1 MGAAPPPAADG
12 SGLPSGAREEAGG
25 AAVAPA
31 AAAFGL
37 GAPHSELPVEP
48 SGELP
53 GEPPGAP
60 PREPPGEATPPPGA
74 PPPGALAP
82 SFGLPVA
89 DLVGLR
95 FSVVHLRLAGYAL
108 LGVWANEIVGL
119 LSSPLLVAVGTRLHY
134 ISQALDVSPL
144 LLVGIALVAYQGG
157 LQRSLPERLLL
168 PLLLGLLPVLSAI
181 HFLMAPASIA
191 NAVTLSAK
199 QEEVSKAQLQTI
211 DGQLDRAGRVLVSSQ
226 DLEELR
232 RRLDAIPGVRVSTA
246 PDANLEQ
253 VRREVRESLLNE
265 RRRLRSRI
273 GTNTAQARNQFARRS
288 IQNASLGMLVG
299 LMLAWM
305 RFGAMREMD
314 LSSTYL
320 AWVILSDSKAPNLRG
335 LKDLLAFQT
344 ACLATSYLGLL
355 ERFLSRR
362 RIDGSESDQQP
373 APIMEP
379 LPLPEAPWEGGV
391 ERIEIKPVHWR
402 RQAGL
407 FRGGQNESV
416 TSLLDEPEPG
426 WDYEDAFP
434 DAVPT
439 PAQKRRSERDRRRV
453 KEALER
459 FSATVSDSYAG
470 YDPDADAQRQ
480 PQGRRPSARQ
490 LRQAREALERFA
502 AQIQHDM
509 ADPHA
514 LEDEA
519 FKTSA
524 DQGLLGSGGPRDP
537 GRRGPDRA
545 EIEAA
550 QSYAATPRPGVRQ
563 PNPLRVLI
571 HWVITHL

>member
-1 MGAAPPPAADG
+1 MSAVSPPSPEG
-12 SGLPSGAREEAGG
+12 SGFPSGALGEAPSD
-25 AAVAPA
+25 AAP
-31 AAAFGL
+31 
-37 GAPHSELPVEP
+37 
-48 SGELP
+48 
-53 GEPPGAP
+53 PPGAP
-60 PREPPGEATPPPGA
+60 PREPPGEATPPPGSPA
-74 PPPGALAP
+74 PP
-82 SFGLPVA
+82 FGLPVA

-144 LLVGIALVAYQGG
+144 LLVAIALVAYQGG
-157 LQRSLPERLLL
+157 LQRSLLERLLL
-168 PLLLGLLPVLSAI
+168 PLLFGLLPLLSAI

-199 QEEVSKAQLQTI
+199 QEQVSKAQLQTI
-211 DGQLDRAGRVLVSSQ
+211 DGQLDRAGEVLLSSQ

-232 RRLDAIPGVRVSTA
+232 RRLDAIPGVRVSA
-246 PDANLEQ
+246 PPDAKLDQ

-265 RRRLRSRI
+265 RRRLHSRI

-288 IQNASLGMLVG
+288 IQNASLGVLVG

-305 RFGAMREMD
+305 RFGAMREME

-320 AWVILSDSKAPNLRG
+320 AWVILSDNKAPNLRG
-335 LKDLLAFQT
+335 LKDLLAFQQ

-355 ERFLSRR
+355 ERLFSRIR
-362 RIDGSESDQQP
+362 GDASESEKPPVEIQ
-373 APIMEP
+373 EP

-391 ERIEIKPVHWR
+391 ERIQLKPVHWR

-407 FRGGQNESV
+407 FRGGQNVSV

-426 WDYEDAFP
+426 LDYEDVFP
-434 DAVPT
+434 DPVPT

-453 KEALER
+453 KEALEG

-470 YDPDADAQRQ
+470 YDPDAADPYRQ
-480 PQGRRPSARQ
+480 PRGRRPSARQ
-490 LRQAREALERFA
+490 LRQARQALERFA
-502 AQIQHDM
+502 AQIRHDM
-509 ADPHA
+509 ADPNAH
-514 LEDEA
+514 EDEA
-519 FKTSA
+519 LRDGA
-524 DQGLLGSGGPRDP
+524 DQGLFGSGGPRDP
-537 GRRGPDRA
+537 GRRGPDDA

-550 QSYAATPRPGVRQ
+550 IPGYAVAPRPGVRR
-563 PNPLRVLI
+563 PNPLKVMIR
-571 HWVITHL
+571 WVMTHL

>member
-1 MGAAPPPAADG
+1 MEVGGSPSEPLGGPPSEP
-12 SGLPSGAREEAGG
+12 PSG
-25 AAVAPA
+25 
-31 AAAFGL
+31 
-37 GAPHSELPVEP
+37 
-48 SGELP
+48 
-53 GEPPGAP
+53 
-60 PREPPGEATPPPGA
+60 PPPGDTPSEPPSDAA

-82 SFGLPVA
+82 PFGLPVA

-95 FSVVHLRLAGYAL
+95 FSVVHLRLAVYAL
-108 LGVWANEIVGL
+108 LGVWANEVVGL
-119 LSSPLLVAVGTRLHY
+119 LTSPLLVAVGTRLHY

-191 NAVTLSAK
+191 NAMTLSAK

-211 DGQLDRAGRVLVSSQ
+211 DGQLDRAGQVLLTSQ

-232 RRLDAIPGVRVSTA
+232 RRLDAIPGVRLSPS

-273 GTNTAQARNQFARRS
+273 GTNTAQARNQFARRA
-288 IQNASLGMLVG
+288 IQNASLGVLVG

-305 RFGAMREMD
+305 RFGAMREMQ
-314 LSSTYL
+314 LSTTYL
-320 AWVILSDSKAPNLRG
+320 AWVIVSDSKAPNLRG
-335 LKDLLAFQT
+335 LKDLLAFQQ

-355 ERFLSRR
+355 ERLVSRR
-362 RIDGSESDQQP
+362 RSDDSDSEQQP
-373 APIMEP
+373 APIQEP
-379 LPLPEAPWEGGV
+379 LPLPEAPWEAGV
-391 ERIEIKPVHWR
+391 ERIQIKPEHWR

-407 FRGGQNESV
+407 FRGGV
-416 TSLLDEPEPG
+416 DGEPTPQPEEPGPG

-434 DAVPT
+434 DSLPT
-439 PAQKRRSERDRRRV
+439 PAQKRRGERDRRRV

-470 YDPDADAQRQ
+470 YDPDADVQRQ
-480 PQGRRPSARQ
+480 PRGRRPSARQ

-502 AQIQHDM
+502 AQIQEDM
-509 ADPHA
+509 ADPN
-514 LEDEA
+514 A
-519 FKTSA
+519 FLDDDFQDSA
-524 DQGLLGSGGPRDP
+524 DQGVLGSGGPRDP
-537 GRRGPDRA
+537 GRRAPEDA
-545 EIEAA
+545 DLEAGRPGYGA
-550 QSYAATPRPGVRQ
+550 TPGYAATPGPGVRQ
-563 PNPLRVLI
+563 PNPLQVLI
-571 HWVITHL
+571 HWVKTHL